1 MQKAGGLCMVD
12 IESKIKSLRLSWLP
26 KIFDD
31 YSRPWKSIFNFW
43 LQKIVAPPVCFKI
56 NCSLK
61 DMTRLCVKFHV
72 VPFYKDLL
80 CSWAQMRHVDLFRVK
95 SVNQEILWFNSNIKF
110 QNEMLYFKKWSENG
124 INTVSGIFFNGT
136 WIDQNQVNATI
147 QSNSLL
153 VSFEYQKLK
162 YAFPHFFLDK
172 LSNQDNEDEVNNQ
185 DGDVVEVSTGDI
197 VNICSSKS
205 KSFYNS
211 LLKMKVSEPT
221 ILNKWQRELKLSHS
235 FEWEPVFNFKL
246 SHMKNNKIR
255 QFNFKLIYNILPFK
269 DNLFKWKISSNVEC
283 KFCHNNESLMHN
295 LLHCPKV
302 KNIWGKVKYLM
313 DECSGTEVVI
323 DERLLLIGCGIEQDK
338 FLFINLIIIFLEYAI
353 YKVYLIENYHKQNLT
368 PSFIIREFKNEF
380 QAYCFVVNY
389 KT

>member
-1 MQKAGGLCMVD
+1 
-12 IESKIKSLRLSWLP
+12 
-26 KIFDD
+26 
-31 YSRPWKSIFNFW
+31 
-43 LQKIVAPPVCFKI
+43 
-56 NCSLK
+56 
-61 DMTRLCVKFHV
+61 MTRLCVKFHV
-72 VPFYKDLL
+72 LPFYKDLL
-80 CSWAQMRHVDLFRVK
+80 CPWAQMRHVDLFRVK
-95 SVNQEILWFNSNIKF
+95 NVNQEILWFNSNIKF

-124 INTVSGIFFNGT
+124 INTVSDIFFNGT

-172 LSNQDNEDEVNNQ
+172 LSNQDNEDEVNKQ
-185 DGDVVEVSTGDI
+185 GGDVVEVSTGDI

-221 ILNKWQRELKLSHS
+221 ILNKWQRELKLSHY

-283 KFCHNNESLMHN
+283 KFCHNNESL
-295 LLHCPKV
+295 
-302 KNIWGKVKYLM
+302 I
-313 DECSGTEVVI
+313 
-323 DERLLLIGCGIEQDK
+323 
-338 FLFINLIIIFLEYAI
+338 A
-353 YKVYLIENYHKQNLT
+353 
-368 PSFIIREFKNEF
+368 
-380 QAYCFVVNY
+380 
-389 KT
+389 